1 MRKLLF
7 VCSLVLGFAAVQ
19 PANAQFLKKMGKALG
34 SALSAS
40 STSSSSSSSSSS
52 AIPRTKFVATACEYW
67 GENVLIR
74 FVVTNTS
81 SESIDFEIGRVEAID
96 DKGRSHEVSVEST
109 KANLI
114 CFICLFSFYNFY
126 CLFHSYF
133 ILFQS

>member
-81 SESIDFEIGRVEAID
+81 SESIDFEIGKVEAID
-96 DKGRSHEVSVEST
+96 DKGRSHEVSVDVPNP
-109 KANLI
+109 NLLAELI
-114 CFICLFSFYNFY
+114 
-126 CLFHSYF
+126 
-133 ILFQS
+133 